1 MSLPLTAF
9 TRETE
14 EVPLTSCGVV
24 TNYRHGLGLWTI
36 SLPSNSDLPTIRSPP
51 TERASSSWVRTLS
64 SLCVRHIS
72 LCMRSSDELT
82 STSDN
87 AGTDVVLGMVPL
99 ARELLRRGTNVVLS
113 ANSTPALNDI
123 THPELVRA
131 PLSTREVAVSLSYFF
146 AWR

>member
-1 MSLPLTAF
+1 
-9 TRETE
+9 
-14 EVPLTSCGVV
+14 VPQTSCGVV
-24 TNYRHGLGLWTI
+24 TNYHRGPGLWTI

-51 TERASSSWVRTLS
+51 TERASSSWVLMLS
-64 SLCVRHIS
+64 SHLSPCHASR
-72 LCMRSSDELT
+72 DEQA

-99 ARELLRRGTNVVLS
+99 VRELLRRGTNVVLS

-131 PLSTREVAVSLSYFF
+131 HSTREVAVSLSYF
-146 AWR
+146 WRGGRFR